1 MKGYVSAGARVL
13 LAMSS
18 LAGRRA
24 SRPGVCLAL
33 AASAVALPLA
43 IVADERELLSEAA
56 RRITDGDYE
65 LALQVYDTFLARYPN
80 SESIA
85 DVHFGRGVSLYHL
98 GRYEAALETF
108 AMIGSRYRLA
118 SFIEEIPY
126 WTGITRYQLGAFE
139 DAALDLRQFVSSGAA
154 PERRPQA
161 MLYQGLAELGAGRVA
176 AAQTS
181 LAELMR
187 QSEGMSDGTI
197 AYAAVLLAHT
207 YLAGEQYEELVAFAS
222 GLPTASYP
230 PRYREQVMF
239 YEAEALWE
247 LERVRAAT
255 ELYQELVSG
264 APEIAAAAHRRLFAA
279 ARRSGDLDAMQRW
292 THSAENRFAS
302 SPGILSDFWLRLGT
316 ESYERGADELAEPFL
331 RKVWERELAA
341 GRTDG
346 TAPLYLA
353 MTLIRT
359 DASSEDD
366 LLSEAKEILAHVVR
380 MAPGRSAAVQMILG
394 DVALEEQRF
403 AEAAD
408 LYSEF
413 RTRHQGDARAAEAA
427 YLAAYAFYRAGDLV
441 KAEEAAADA
450 EKAVQG
456 SAYHT
461 DLLRLQA
468 NLAWREGRLEAA
480 LQRIDELIQ
489 LRPEDISAQIDRMK
503 LAFDLEDHAAVTR
516 YAGRLRE
523 AFPDLAGS
531 DPGADAVAAYL
542 QGVSEIALKR
552 YRAGIELI
560 RGPGLQQALGG
571 DLANLAVDADY
582 WLGWAL
588 YRLGEFREAASVLES
603 RQDDDDSL
611 FLAAWA
617 YYSEERFEEAAHRFD
632 SLARRVGADL
642 AGRARY
648 MHAKSLRNLGRVAG
662 AQHSYREVW
671 ERYPTDEVA
680 DDALFEYAETADETG
695 DAERAVTAFETLVD
709 RYPDS
714 TLRAEALFR
723 GAEVL
728 FEEGDYARSKDTFYR
743 YRQEY
748 PSGESVPAALYW
760 GGLAGERS
768 GERFE
773 AVFMWSNLI
782 DRYPD
787 SSFRPE
793 ALNLRAAAYVN
804 DGDHGAALESLEELL
819 RRHPDQAKSLGTE
832 QRIAEVKLL
841 MTGLTGREA
850 ELSASV
856 ERLGRAETEAGRKAM
871 LELAGLYLIDESA
884 PPDRAFRLL
893 EDVASTASDPTV
905 LARARV
911 MLGEYYLR
919 REDRTA
925 AARAFLDAAL
935 VQGAGEELRAEAIL
949 KSAKAEAAAGRS
961 DAAKALAQRILDNF
975 PESKWAGQA
984 RTLASEEVGEE

>member
-13 LAMSS
+13 LSMSS
-18 LAGRRA
+18 LSGRKA
-24 SRPGVCLAL
+24 SRVGVCLAL
-33 AASAVALPLA
+33 AASAVAAPLA
-43 IVADERELLSEAA
+43 VRADERELLGEAA

-65 LALQVYDTFLARYPN
+65 LAMQVYDDFLARYPN

-98 GRYEAALETF
+98 RRYEEALETF

-118 SFIEEIPY
+118 SFFEEIPY

-139 DAALDLRQFVSSGAA
+139 VAALDLRQFVSSGAA
-154 PERRPQA
+154 PARRPQA

-176 AAQTS
+176 AAQSS

-187 QSEGMSDGTI
+187 QSEGMTDGTI

-207 YLAGEQYEELVAFAS
+207 YLAGEQHEELVAFAS

-247 LERVRAAT
+247 LERVQAAA
-255 ELYQELVSG
+255 ELYRELVSA

-279 ARRSGDLDAMQRW
+279 ARRAGDLEAMQRW

-302 SPGILSDFWLRLGT
+302 SPGILSDFWLRLGI
-316 ESYERGADELAEPFL
+316 ESYERGADELAELFL
-331 RKVWERELAA
+331 RRVWDRELAA

-353 MTLIRT
+353 MTLLRT
-359 DASSEDD
+359 DSSSEDD
-366 LLSEAKEILAHVVR
+366 LLSEAKEILADVIR
-380 MAPGRSAAVQMILG
+380 MAPRRWAAVQVILG
-394 DVALEEQRF
+394 DIALEEQRF

-408 LYSEF
+408 LYSELG
-413 RTRHQGDARAAEAA
+413 TRDQGDPRTAEVA

-441 KAEEAAADA
+441 KAASAAADA
-450 EKAVQG
+450 EEAVKG
-456 SAYHT
+456 STYHA

-468 NLAWREGRLEAA
+468 NLARRDGRLEAA
-480 LQRIDELIQ
+480 LQRIDALIEL
-489 LRPEDISAQIDRMK
+489 LPADVSAQIDRMK
-503 LAFDLEDHAAVTR
+503 LAFDLEDHAAVTQ
-516 YAGRLRE
+516 YAERLRE
-523 AFPDLAGS
+523 AFPDLAES

-560 RGPGLQQALGG
+560 RRPGLQQALGD

-588 YRLGEFREAASVLES
+588 YRLGEFGEAASVLES
-603 RQDDDDSL
+603 RQGDDDSL

-617 YYSEERFEEAAHRFD
+617 YYSDERFEQAAHRFD

-662 AQHSYREVW
+662 AQRSYREVW
-671 ERYPTDEVA
+671 ERYPADGVA
-680 DDALFEYAETADETG
+680 DDALFEYGEIADEAG
-695 DAERAVTAFETLVD
+695 DVELSVTAFETLVD

-714 TLRAEALFR
+714 SLRAEALFR
-723 GAEVL
+723 GAEAL
-728 FEEGDYARSKDTFYR
+728 FEEGDYARSKDVFYR

-748 PSGESVPAALYW
+748 PSGQSVPAALYW
-760 GGLAGERS
+760 GGLAAERS

-787 SSFRPE
+787 SSFHPE
-793 ALNLRAAAYVN
+793 ALNLRATAYVD
-804 DGDHGAALESLEELL
+804 DGDHGAALESLHELVRL
-819 RRHPDQAKSLGTE
+819 HPDQAKSLGTE
-832 QRIAEVKLL
+832 RRIAEVKLL

-856 ERLGRAETEAGRKAM
+856 ERLGREETEAGRKAM
-871 LELAGLYLIDESA
+871 LELAGLYLIDGSA
-884 PPDRAFRLL
+884 PLDRAFRLL
-893 EDVASTASDPTV
+893 EDVVAAASNPTV

-911 MLGEYYLR
+911 LLGEYYLR
-919 REDRTA
+919 RENPTA
-925 AARAFLDAAL
+925 AAKAFLDAAL
-935 VQGAGEELRAEAIL
+935 VDGAGEELRAEAIL
-949 KSAKAEAAAGRS
+949 KSAQAEAAAGRH
-961 DAAKALAQRILDNF
+961 DAATALAQRILDNF

-984 RTLASEEVGEE
+984 RAMVGEE

>member
-1 MKGYVSAGARVL
+1 MKGYVSAGARML

-43 IVADERELLSEAA
+43 ILADERELLSEAA

-65 LALQVYDTFLARYPN
+65 LALQVYDTFLARYPK

-98 GRYEAALETF
+98 GRYEEALETF
-108 AMIGSRYRLA
+108 ALIGSRYRLA
-118 SFIEEIPY
+118 AFLEEIPY

-139 DAALDLRQFVSSGAA
+139 AAALDLKQFVSSGAA
-154 PERRPQA
+154 PARRPQA
-161 MLYQGLAELGAGRVA
+161 LLYQGLAELGAGRVA
-176 AAQTS
+176 AAQES

-197 AYAAVLLAHT
+197 AYAAVLLAHS
-207 YLAGEQYEELVAFAS
+207 YRAGGQHEELVAFAS

-230 PRYREQVMF
+230 PRYREQIMF

-247 LERVRAAT
+247 LERVELAA
-255 ELYQELVSG
+255 ELYRQLVSA

-279 ARRSGDLDAMQRW
+279 ARRAGDLEAMQRW
-292 THSAENRFAS
+292 THSAESRFAS

-316 ESYERGADELAEPFL
+316 ESYERGADELAELFL

-359 DASSEDD
+359 DASPEAD
-366 LLSEAKEILAHVVR
+366 LLSEAKEILAHVTR

-394 DVALEEQRF
+394 DIALEEQRF
-403 AEAAD
+403 AEAAA
-408 LYSEF
+408 LYSDL
-413 RTRHQGDARAAEAA
+413 RTRHQDDARAAEVA

-441 KAEEAAADA
+441 KADAAAADA
-450 EKAVQG
+450 EEAVRG
-456 SAYHT
+456 SAYHA

-468 NLAWREGRLEAA
+468 NLARREGRLEAA

-489 LRPEDISAQIDRMK
+489 LLPEDVSAQIDRMK
-503 LAFDLEDHAAVTR
+503 LAFDLEDHAAVTQ

-523 AFPDLAGS
+523 TFPDLAGS

-560 RGPGLQQALGG
+560 RRPGLQQALGD

-588 YRLGEFREAASVLES
+588 YRLGEFREAASILES

-680 DDALFEYAETADETG
+680 DDALFEYGETADEAG
-695 DAERAVTAFETLVD
+695 DVELAVTAFETLVD
-709 RYPDS
+709 RYPGS

-760 GGLAGERS
+760 GGLAAERS

-787 SSFRPE
+787 SSFHPE
-793 ALNLRAAAYVN
+793 ALNLRATAALA
-804 DGDHGAALESLEELL
+804 DGEHGAALESLEELL
-819 RRHPDQAKSLGTE
+819 RRHPDQAKALGTE

-919 REDRTA
+919 REDPTA

-949 KSAKAEAAAGRS
+949 KSAEAEAAAGRS

-975 PESKWAGQA
+975 PESRWAGQA
-984 RTLASEEVGEE
+984 RTMVGEE